1 MELNKKNTQK
11 ILLIITFTIVLLVG
25 LFNISSVIAG
35 VKGILS
41 ILSPFILGGC
51 IAFILNSPMR
61 CIERNLFG
69 RRKDGKKSKFARP
82 LSIVLTILF
91 VLGIVFIVLFIIVP
105 ELGNTFAILGNNI
118 AAFVPKVEGWATDLS
133 KKYPEIQSY
142 VGDLELDW
150 ARISSEAVTFVKNF
164 MNGFLSSTVGFL
176 NSTIGVVSSIVSGIT
191 RFLIGFVFSIY
202 VLARKENLGRQGKQ
216 ILYATLKEKRAERI
230 IGILALSERTFSNFL
245 SGQCVEAVILGAMF
259 FVAMTILRFPY
270 ALLVGVLIAFTA
282 LIPIFGAFVGCVVAT
297 FLILMVNPIQA
308 LWFIVL
314 FNVLQQIEGNLI
326 YPHVVGGSVGLPS
339 IWVLFAVTVGG
350 NLMGV
355 VGMLVF
361 IPLCSVIYTIIRSLV
376 YKGLEQ
382 RNIPQHKWLIP
393 VDIKDLATKEGTVH
407 PKSSTPSASS
417 DSDTKN
423 ILTKLPK
430 KKD

>member
-25 LFNISSVIAG
+25 LFNMSSVLR
-35 VKGILS
+35 GIGGIFSL
-41 ILSPFILGGC
+41 LSPFILGGG

-61 CIERNLFG
+61 CIERNLFE

-82 LSIVLTILF
+82 VSIVLTILF
-91 VLGIVFIVLFIIVP
+91 VIGIIFIVLFIILP

-118 AAFVPKVEGWATDLS
+118 AAFVPKVEDWITDLS
-133 KKYPEIQSY
+133 TKYPEIQSY
-142 VGDLELDW
+142 VGEIELDW
-150 ARISSEAVTFVKNF
+150 AKISSEAVTFVKNF
-164 MNGFLSSTVGFL
+164 MDGLLNSTIGFL
-176 NSTIGVVSSIVSGIT
+176 NSTIGVVSSIVSGVT
-191 RFLIGFVFSIY
+191 KFLIGFVFSVYI
-202 VLARKENLGRQGKQ
+202 LAQKENLGRQGKQ
-216 ILYATLKEKRAERI
+216 ILYAVMKEKRAERI
-230 IGILALSERTFSNFL
+230 ISILALSERTFSNFL

-282 LIPIFGAFVGCVVAT
+282 LIPIFGAFVGCFIAT
-297 FLILMVNPIQA
+297 FLILMVNPVQA

-361 IPLCSVIYTIIRSLV
+361 IPLCSVIYTLIRAFV
-376 YKGLEQ
+376 Y
-382 RNIPQHKWLIP
+382 RNLKERNVPQHKWMTP
-393 VDIKDLATKEGTVH
+393 VDIKDLATKESVVN
-407 PKSSTPSASS
+407 PKPATPSTPP
-417 DSDTKN
+417 KEK
-423 ILTKLPK
+423 ITKLPSK
-430 KKD
+430 KN